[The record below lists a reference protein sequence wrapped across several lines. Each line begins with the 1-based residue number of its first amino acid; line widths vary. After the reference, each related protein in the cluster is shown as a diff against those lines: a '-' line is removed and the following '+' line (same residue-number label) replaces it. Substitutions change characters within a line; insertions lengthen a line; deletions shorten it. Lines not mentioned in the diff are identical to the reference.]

1 MTDTRIKI
9 PNTKAVDLAK
19 LDAQLGG
26 HGLNSDAEWIMA
38 VEGSPV
44 TKQQLQTAYD
54 AADGNELARKQAQQ
68 NRQADYITEADPLY
82 FGWQRGEN
90 TEQAWLDKVAE
101 IRARY
106 PYPA

>member
-1 MTDTRIKI
+1 MADTRIKI
-9 PNTKAVDLAK
+9 AKTKTVDLAK

-44 TKQQLQTAYD
+44 TENELQTAFD
-54 AADGNELARKQAQQ
+54 AIDGNEIAKNEAEE
-68 NRQADYITEADPLY
+68 NRRIAYAIEADPLY

-106 PYPA
+106 PYPT